1 MLEAIKVAIE
11 LLSKSINPSAISE
24 WRRKEKLQEIGARL
38 FLLYMM
44 LNEVLLTGEDIL
56 DELDR
61 KGSLASKEGQG
72 EQEED
77 EPIRRRRIRR
87 LLKQQAENFEYV
99 YDQLYLLRPQLV
111 VAIDD
116 ESDYSLHRLL
126 GNKFRRL
133 AVVCELIEDDRIPP
147 HNLLSGF
154 SIVEESLSCSVPWT
168 AETYAKIE
176 KHVSEGRKGIEDVR
190 VALGQLR
197 TSLKETFSV
206 QDILLG
212 VGDEKFRELRV

>member
-24 WRRKEKLQEIGARL
+24 WRRKKKLQEIGARL

-44 LNEVLLTGEDIL
+44 LNEVLLTAEDVL

-61 KGSLASKEGQG
+61 EGSLASKEGQG

-77 EPIRRRRIRR
+77 EPIRRKRIRR
-87 LLKQQAENFEYV
+87 LLKQQSENFEYI
-99 YDQLYLLRPQLV
+99 YDQLYLLKPEL
-111 VAIDD
+111 VAIDE
-116 ESDYSLHRLL
+116 ESDYSVHRLL

-147 HNLLSGF
+147 SNLLSGF
-154 SIVEESLSCSVPWT
+154 SIVEESISCSVPWT

-176 KHVSEGRKGIEDVR
+176 KHLSEGRKGIEDIR

>member
-11 LLSKSINPSAISE
+11 LLSKSVNPSAISE

-38 FLLYMM
+38 FLLYMV

-61 KGSLASKEGQG
+61 KGPLASKEGQG

-87 LLKQQAENFEYV
+87 LLKQQAENFEYI

-111 VAIDD
+111 AIDD
-116 ESDYSLHRLL
+116 EFDSSLHRLL

-147 HNLLSGF
+147 NNLLSGF
-154 SIVEESLSCSVPWT
+154 SIVEESISCSVPWT
-168 AETYAKIE
+168 AESYAKIE

-206 QDILLG
+206 QDILLR

>member
-24 WRRKEKLQEIGARL
+24 WRRKKKLQEIGARL

-56 DELDR
+56 DELYR
-61 KGSLASKEGQG
+61 EGSLARKEGQG
-72 EQEED
+72 EQQED
-77 EPIRRRRIRR
+77 EPIWRRRIRR
-87 LLKQQAENFEYV
+87 LLKQQSENFEYI
-99 YDQLYLLRPQLV
+99 YDQLYLLRPEL

-116 ESDYSLHRLL
+116 ESDYSVHRLL

-147 HNLLSGF
+147 NNLLSGF
-154 SIVEESLSCSVPWT
+154 SIVEESISCSVPWT

-176 KHVSEGRKGIEDVR
+176 KHVSEGRKGIEDIR

>member
-24 WRRKEKLQEIGARL
+24 WRRKKKLQEIGARL

-56 DELDR
+56 DELYR
-61 KGSLASKEGQG
+61 EGSLASKEGQG
-72 EQEED
+72 EQQED
-77 EPIRRRRIRR
+77 EPIWRRRIRR
-87 LLKQQAENFEYV
+87 LLKQQSENFEFI
-99 YDQLYLLRPQLV
+99 YDQLYLLRPEL

-116 ESDYSLHRLL
+116 ESDYSVHRLL

-147 HNLLSGF
+147 NNLLSGF
-154 SIVEESLSCSVPWT
+154 SIVEESISCSVPWT

-176 KHVSEGRKGIEDVR
+176 KHVSEGRKGIEDIR

>member
-24 WRRKEKLQEIGARL
+24 WRRKKKLQEIGARL

-56 DELDR
+56 DELYR
-61 KGSLASKEGQG
+61 EGSLASKEGQG
-72 EQEED
+72 EQQED
-77 EPIRRRRIRR
+77 EPIWRRRIRR
-87 LLKQQAENFEYV
+87 LLKQQSENFEYI
-99 YDQLYLLRPQLV
+99 YDQLYLLRPEL

-116 ESDYSLHRLL
+116 ESDYSVHRLL

-147 HNLLSGF
+147 NNLLSGF
-154 SIVEESLSCSVPWT
+154 SIVEESISCSVPWT

-176 KHVSEGRKGIEDVR
+176 KHVSEGRKGIEDIR

-197 TSLKETFSV
+197 TSLKETFSI

>member
-1 MLEAIKVAIE
+1 
-11 LLSKSINPSAISE
+11 
-24 WRRKEKLQEIGARL
+24 
-38 FLLYMM
+38 MM
-44 LNEVLLTGEDIL
+44 LNEVLIIGEDIL
-56 DELDR
+56 NELDR
-61 KGSLASKEGQG
+61 EGSLASKEGRG

-77 EPIRRRRIRR
+77 EPIWRKRIRR
-87 LLKQQAENFEYV
+87 LLKQQAENFEYI
-99 YDQLYLLRPQLV
+99 YDQLYLLRPEL
-111 VAIDD
+111 VAIDED
-116 ESDYSLHRLL
+116 SDYSLHRLL

-154 SIVEESLSCSVPWT
+154 SIVEESISCSVPWT

>member
-1 MLEAIKVAIE
+1 
-11 LLSKSINPSAISE
+11 
-24 WRRKEKLQEIGARL
+24 
-38 FLLYMM
+38 M

-61 KGSLASKEGQG
+61 EGSLASKEGQG
-72 EQEED
+72 EQEEED
-77 EPIRRRRIRR
+77 EPIWRRRIRR
-87 LLKQQAENFEYV
+87 LLKQQSENFEYI
-99 YDQLYLLRPQLV
+99 YDQLYLLRPEL
-111 VAIDD
+111 VAIDE
-116 ESDYSLHRLL
+116 ESDYSVHRLL

-133 AVVCELIEDDRIPP
+133 AVVCELIEDDRVPP
-147 HNLLSGF
+147 NNLLSGF
-154 SIVEESLSCSVPWT
+154 SIVKESISCSVPWT

-190 VALGQLR
+190 VALGQFR

-212 VGDEKFRELRV
+212 VGDEKFRELRI

>member
-11 LLSKSINPSAISE
+11 PLSKSINPSAISE
-24 WRRKEKLQEIGARL
+24 WRRKKKLQEIGARL

-44 LNEVLLTGEDIL
+44 LNEVLLTAEDVL
-56 DELDR
+56 DELDWE
-61 KGSLASKEGQG
+61 GALVSKEGQG

-87 LLKQQAENFEYV
+87 LLKQQSENFEYI
-99 YDQLYLLRPQLV
+99 YDQLYFLRPEL
-111 VAIDD
+111 VAIDE
-116 ESDYSLHRLL
+116 ESDYSVHRLL

-133 AVVCELIEDDRIPP
+133 AVVCELIEDGRIPP
-147 HNLLSGF
+147 SNLLSGF
-154 SIVEESLSCSVPWT
+154 SIVEESISCSVPWT

-176 KHVSEGRKGIEDVR
+176 KHVSEGRKGIEDIR

>member
-38 FLLYMM
+38 FLLYMV

-61 KGSLASKEGQG
+61 KGPLASKEGQG

-77 EPIRRRRIRR
+77 EPIQRRRIRR
-87 LLKQQAENFEYV
+87 LLKQQAENFEYI
-99 YDQLYLLRPQLV
+99 YDQLYLLRAEL
-111 VAIDD
+111 VAIDED
-116 ESDYSLHRLL
+116 SDYSLHRLL

-154 SIVEESLSCSVPWT
+154 SIVEESISCSVPWT

>member
-24 WRRKEKLQEIGARL
+24 WRRKKKLQEIGARL

-56 DELDR
+56 DELYR
-61 KGSLASKEGQG
+61 EGSLASKEGQG
-72 EQEED
+72 EQQED
-77 EPIRRRRIRR
+77 EPIWRRRIRR
-87 LLKQQAENFEYV
+87 LLKQQSENFEYI
-99 YDQLYLLRPQLV
+99 YDQLYLLRPEL

-116 ESDYSLHRLL
+116 ESDYSVHRLL

-147 HNLLSGF
+147 NNLLSGF
-154 SIVEESLSCSVPWT
+154 SIVEESISCSVPWT

-176 KHVSEGRKGIEDVR
+176 KHVSEGRKGIEDIR

>member
-1 MLEAIKVAIE
+1 MV
-11 LLSKSINPSAISE
+11 
-24 WRRKEKLQEIGARL
+24 
-38 FLLYMM
+38 

-61 KGSLASKEGQG
+61 KGPLASKEGQG

-77 EPIRRRRIRR
+77 EPIQRRRIRR
-87 LLKQQAENFEYV
+87 LLKQQAENFEYI
-99 YDQLYLLRPQLV
+99 YDQLYLLRAEL
-111 VAIDD
+111 VAIDED
-116 ESDYSLHRLL
+116 SDYSLHRLL

-154 SIVEESLSCSVPWT
+154 SIVEESISCSVPWT